1 MTKTRQWTAG
11 AALLTAL
18 ILVAGFMLLVQP
30 QRSEASALAEQTTSQ
45 EDAAVA
51 LQSKLAQLKAQQKD
65 LPRQQ
70 ARLAEIRTRLPETPA
85 LPSLIRSLS
94 VAADTAGA
102 ELVTLAPS
110 APVDVSGSGPGSA
123 TGGVPAGT
131 IRSGATG
138 TSDAPAAAAAST
150 QALKEIP
157 LRLEVTG
164 SYAAL
169 TQFLTQIEGL
179 QRSMLVTD
187 VAITKETE
195 AGGDTLTLSLG
206 ASVFMTAEQA
216 AAATATVPTPVAN
229 GATTTE

>member
-1 MTKTRQWTAG
+1 MTKTRQWTIG
-11 AALLTAL
+11 AAIVVAL

-30 QRSEASALAEQTTSQ
+30 QRSEAASLKEQTLSQEASALALQTK
-45 EDAAVA
+45 V
-51 LQSKLAQLKAQQKD
+51 AQLKAQEKD

-94 VAADTAGA
+94 VAADSAGA

-110 APVDVSGSGPGSA
+110 APVDLSGGA
-123 TGGVPAGT
+123 PAGAPAG
-131 IRSGATG
+131 SVTG
-138 TSDAPAAAAAST
+138 APAAAPSSAGT
-150 QALKEIP
+150 LKEVP
-157 LRLEVTG
+157 LRIEVTG

-187 VAITKETE
+187 VTVAKEGQE
-195 AGGDTLTLSLG
+195 AEDGTLTLSLG
-206 ASVFMTAEQA
+206 TSVFMTSDEVAV
-216 AAATATVPTPVAN
+216 AATTLPTPVAPS
-229 GATTTE
+229 ATTTE

>member
-1 MTKTRQWTAG
+1 MSKTRQWTVG
-11 AALLTAL
+11 AALAIAL

-30 QRSEASALAEQTTSQ
+30 QRSEAAALKEQTASQ
-45 EDAAVA
+45 EQAALT
-51 LQSKLAQLKAQQKD
+51 LQSKVAQLKAQQKD

-70 ARLAEIRTRLPETPA
+70 ARLAEIQTRLPETPA

-110 APVDVSGSGPGSA
+110 APIDLSGGGAAPGGA
-123 TGGVPAGT
+123 PAG
-131 IRSGATG
+131 SVQPGA
-138 TSDAPAAAAAST
+138 AQAAGNA
-150 QALKEIP
+150 ALKEIP
-157 LRLEVTG
+157 LRIEVTG

-169 TQFLTQIEGL
+169 TQFLTQVEGL

-187 VAITKETE
+187 VTVAEKTIEGTT
-195 AGGDTLTLSLG
+195 TLSLSLG
-206 ASVFMTAEQA
+206 ASVFMTSEQA
-216 AAATATVPTPVAN
+216 AAAATAAIVPTPVAAD